1 VAVDATCC
9 RIMRLD
15 PLRIG
20 YLRLTAT
27 EDQLRADRIP
37 QAGESIASVATRFA
51 VLPELEYLRLADA
64 ST

>member
-1 VAVDATCC
+1 
-9 RIMRLD
+9 MRLD

-20 YLRLTAT
+20 FLRLTAA
-27 EDQLRADRIP
+27 EEQLRADRIP